1 MSIRCWDEL
10 VRYGVDGVLSRIYG
24 SMIQPQ
30 PEPEY
35 NVTLQ
40 IDLEKVPPEGGKFED
55 FTVRVMTNQN
65 SPCFFRGAG
74 CAHQVA
80 FALETQCVGCTF

>member
-10 VRYGVDGVLSRIYG
+10 VRYGVDTVLSHHYG
-24 SMIQPQ
+24 NMILPQ

-40 IDLEKVPPEGGKFED
+40 IDLEQIPPEGGKLAPYA
-55 FTVRVMTNQN
+55 
-65 SPCFFRGAG
+65 S
-74 CAHQVA
+74 
-80 FALETQCVGCTF
+80 